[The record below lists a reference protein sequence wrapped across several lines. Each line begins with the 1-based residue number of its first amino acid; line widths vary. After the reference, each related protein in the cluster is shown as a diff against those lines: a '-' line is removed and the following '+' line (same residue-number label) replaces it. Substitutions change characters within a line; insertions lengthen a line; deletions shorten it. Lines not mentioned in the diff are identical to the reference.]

1 MSMIDISKEVT
12 VKCNNNTDLE
22 NEEKYMIKF
31 LDWEGKVVIK
41 MTARVS
47 DLWRNRPLDIK
58 DTS

>member
-31 LDWEGKVVIK
+31 LD
-41 MTARVS
+41 
-47 DLWRNRPLDIK
+47 
-58 DTS
+58 